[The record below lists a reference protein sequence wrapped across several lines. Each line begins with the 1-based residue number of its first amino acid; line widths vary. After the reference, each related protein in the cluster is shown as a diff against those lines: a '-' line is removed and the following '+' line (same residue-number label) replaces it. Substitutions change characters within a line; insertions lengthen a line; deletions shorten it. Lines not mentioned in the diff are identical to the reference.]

1 MNPQGQTFIPPAP
14 SGTPPTPTPG
24 PQIQPGALTPAQG
37 QTPAGNNQPATP
49 EVVDKKAKTSAQNT
63 LLISEIRD
71 SIVVL
76 KDGSFRAIVTCQ
88 SINFD
93 LMSDTE
99 REAVE
104 YSFQNFLNSLN
115 VPTQI
120 LVRSERVDIGPYITK
135 LTKTRQEN
143 DNMLLGVLM
152 DDYINF
158 ITSVSEDANIMD
170 KSFFIII
177 PYFTGATKDQVIQKS
192 KGMFQDLFGKKG
204 PEITK
209 IDRATYEKA
218 IDELNNRCNNVIS
231 GLMQV
236 GIRSARLNSQQLS
249 TLYYNFNNPD
259 TALREPLVDF
269 SRLATLYVKKGEKP
283 TNG

>member
-1 MNPQGQTFIPPAP
+1 MNPNGQTFIPPTPSVGAVPSAP
-14 SGTPPTPTPG
+14 SAPPL
-24 PQIQPGALTPAQG
+24 GAIASAQG
-37 QTPAGNNQPATP
+37 QTPAGNSLPVAAPAQS
-49 EVVDKKAKTSAQNT
+49 KTEKSSAQNT

-71 SIVVL
+71 SIVVM
-76 KDGSFRAIVTCQ
+76 KDGSFRAVVTCQ

-104 YSFQNFLNSLN
+104 YSYQNFLNSLN
-115 VPTQI
+115 FPTQI
-120 LVRSERVDIGPYITK
+120 LVRSERVDIGPYISK
-135 LTKTRQEN
+135 LSKTRQEN

-158 ITSVSEDANIMD
+158 ITTLSEEANIMD
-170 KSFFIII
+170 KSFFVIL
-177 PYFTGATKDQVIQKS
+177 PYFSTATKDQVLQKS
-192 KGMFQDLFGKKG
+192 KGIFQEFFGKKG

-209 IDRATYEKA
+209 IDRTTYEKA
-218 IDELNNRCNNVIS
+218 VDELNNRSNNVIS

-236 GIRSARLNSQQLS
+236 GIRAARLNSQQLA

-269 SRLATLYVKKGEKP
+269 SRMASLYVKKGTGP
-283 TNG
+283 QNG